1 MPRAKPPAP
10 LLVRS
15 VRMTAAQF
23 AAFDALG
30 GSVWLRNRIDKLN
43 LTGVAKRERNRRMR
57 AAKSV
62 GASDAEVASHFGVDR
77 TTVWRN
83 T

>member
-1 MPRAKPPAP
+1 MPRAKPPTP

-30 GSVWLRNRIDKLN
+30 GSVWLRNRIDKMN
-43 LTGVAKRERNRRMR
+43 MTGVAKRERNRRMC
-57 AAKSV
+57 AAKNM
-62 GASDAEVASHFGVDR
+62 GMSDADIASQFGVDR